1 MSRVNLGEVARE
13 SKLKAADGEQL
24 PTVGLEHLDPGD
36 VELHRWDESKESTFT
51 KRFLPGQVL
60 FGRRRAYLQKA
71 VVAPFEGVCSGDI
84 TVIEAIAGKISE
96 RLLPFV
102 VQNPA
107 LFDFAVEKS
116 AGSLSP
122 RVKWARLSEF
132 EFDLPSESEQEELAN
147 TLWASQRV
155 KSHYRALIQ
164 ASDDLVKSRFI
175 EMFGTQYEFA
185 KWDVAR
191 VEDVAD
197 VTVGVVIKPAQYYVE
212 DSSTGIK
219 AFRSLN
225 VGPMKIKDAD
235 WVYFSAEGN
244 KKNSKSILQE
254 GDVLIVRSGYPGT
267 SCVVPAKY
275 AGSNAIDL
283 IIARPNMAVIEPGYL
298 CAFNNY
304 PHGQQQIQQGV
315 GGAAQQHFNVGKYK
329 KMKIPVPPIN
339 LQRGF
344 VSFANQVNKSKFAL
358 QKTLD
363 DLDAMTRK
371 LMSEELGLGNV

>member
-1 MSRVNLGEVARE
+1 MRIVHRGRF
-13 SKLKAADGEQL
+13 ADSD
-24 PTVGLEHLDPGD
+24 VGPAFVRLF
-36 VELHRWDESKESTFT
+36 K
-51 KRFLPGQVL
+51 PGQVL
-60 FGRRRAYLQKA
+60 YGSRRTYLKKVA
-71 VVAPFEGVCSGDI
+71 VADFEGVTSNVTFVLETRDEN
-84 TVIEAIAGKISE
+84 VLPQ

-102 VQNPA
+102 LLSDRFTAYSIGKSKGSTNPYV
-107 LFDFAVEKS
+107 LFSDLADFEI
-116 AGSLSP
+116 
-122 RVKWARLSEF
+122 
-132 EFDLPSESEQEELAN
+132 DLPSIDKLREIESIMC
-147 TLWASQRV
+147 ASENL
-155 KSHYRALIQ
+155 KEHYRSLIE
-164 ASDDLVKSRFI
+164 ACNDLVKSRFI